1 MTVTRQ
7 RTDTVFFAMGT
18 VCRIAV
24 FEEEHRE
31 AVRRAKDRV
40 TELHNKLNAYD
51 PESEISAINQNAG
64 RPAVT
69 VSDDTR
75 GLIERAVAYSEL
87 TEGMFD
93 ITTTPLSQLW
103 KTAVK
108 IHFLPLFYEVEKA
121 KELVSYRDICIDGNR
136 IMLRREGQQ
145 FDLGATAKGY
155 VADEAERILAENG
168 VKEAVINLGGT
179 IRVMGE
185 PQKVGIQNPFEKTGV
200 AFASLDISSGAVV
213 TSGLY
218 EQGFTMEGK
227 TYHHIVNP
235 RTGYPSQTELAGVTL
250 VGENAEKLDALSTT
264 AFMLSLPR
272 AVELIRSAD
281 AEAVFVNK
289 TGNVYV
295 TDGLKPRF
303 AFIEKEVSV

>member
-1 MTVTRQ
+1 
-7 RTDTVFFAMGT
+7 
-18 VCRIAV
+18 
-24 FEEEHRE
+24 
-31 AVRRAKDRV
+31 
-40 TELHNKLNAYD
+40 
-51 PESEISAINQNAG
+51 
-64 RPAVT
+64 
-69 VSDDTR
+69 
-75 GLIERAVAYSEL
+75 
-87 TEGMFD
+87 
-93 ITTTPLSQLW
+93 
-103 KTAVK
+103 
-108 IHFLPLFYEVEKA
+108 
-121 KELVSYRDICIDGNR
+121 
-136 IMLRREGQQ
+136 MLRREGQQ

-155 VADEAERILAENG
+155 AADEAERILAENG
-168 VKEAVINLGGT
+168 VKEAIINLGGT